1 MNRYPH
7 DRSVLVMDN
16 CRIHKS
22 EALQKAVADAGCI
35 LVFLPPY
42 SPDFNPIEESF
53 SCGNLSLSVFM
64 DVANYHTVK
73 SWIRRYWRD
82 FQASDEPEIMLLE
95 ACGTVTPAKA
105 RGWFHHAGYI

>member
-1 MNRYPH
+1 MNHYPH

-22 EALQKAVADAGCI
+22 EALRQAVENAGCI

-53 SCGNLSLSVFM
+53 SCSELAPLFGQTIAYYCV
-64 DVANYHTVK
+64 VK
-73 SWIRRYWRD
+73 SYIRRFWRD
-82 FQASDEPEIMLLE
+82 MHASEEPEIMLLD
-95 ACGTVTPAKA
+95 ACGTVTPEKC
-105 RGWFHHAGYI
+105 RGWFHHSGYI